1 MRTLPKP
8 LLPKIPPAIWALGF
22 VSLLT
27 DISSEMVH
35 SLLPMFLV
43 GTLGASALVLGLIEG
58 LAESTAL
65 VVKVFSGAL
74 SDYWGQRKRL
84 AVAGYFL
91 SALTKPVFP
100 LASSIAMVLA
110 ARFVDRVGKGVR
122 DAPRDALVADITPPA
137 IRGAAFGLR
146 QALDTVGAVLGP
158 LLAAG
163 LMLLWANDFRLV
175 FWVAA
180 VPALLAVLL
189 IVLAVHEPARL
200 VGVARSNPIQR
211 DNLRRL
217 GAPYWSVVAVGT
229 LFGLAR
235 FSEAFLILRAYE
247 SGIAMALVP
256 LVMVAMNVVYAAS
269 AYPFGRLSDRVNRR
283 HLLAAGLA
291 LLVLAD
297 GVLAS
302 STHWAAVLG
311 GVALWGMHMGITQG
325 LLATLVAATA
335 PEDLRGTAFG
345 VYNLLGGL
353 ALFVASAGAGLLWS
367 QWGAAAAFGLSA
379 AFGMLALLLLVRQ
392 PFCTAPGTRF

>member
-1 MRTLPKP
+1 MKP
-8 LLPKIPPAIWALGF
+8 LPPKIPLAIWALGF

-84 AVAGYFL
+84 AVAGYAL

-100 LASSIAMVLA
+100 LASSVAMVLT

-122 DAPRDALVADITPPA
+122 DAPRDALVADITPLA

-180 VPALLAVLL
+180 VPALLAVVL

-211 DNLRRL
+211 DKLRRL

-235 FSEAFLILRAYE
+235 FSEAFLILRAYQ

-367 QWGAAAAFGLSA
+367 QWGAAAAFGVSA
-379 AFGMLALLLLVRQ
+379 GFGMLALLLLSRQ
-392 PFCTAPGTRF
+392 PASST

>member
-1 MRTLPKP
+1 MKLP
-8 LLPKIPPAIWALGF
+8 LPKIPLAIWALGF

-84 AVAGYFL
+84 AVAGYAL

-100 LASSIAMVLA
+100 LATSVTMVLA

-235 FSEAFLILRAYE
+235 FSEAFLILRAYQ

-269 AYPFGRLSDRVNRR
+269 AYPFGKLSDRVNRR
-283 HLLAAGLA
+283 HLLGAGLA

-345 VYNLLGGL
+345 VYNLLGGM

-367 QWGAAAAFGLSA
+367 RWGAAAAFGVSA
-379 AFGMLALLLLVRQ
+379 GFGLLALLLLARNSWVAD
-392 PFCTAPGTRF
+392 APAYTPQA

>member
-1 MRTLPKP
+1 MKP
-8 LLPKIPPAIWALGF
+8 LLSKMPLSIWALGF

-43 GTLGASALVLGLIEG
+43 GTLGASALVLGMIEG

-84 AVAGYFL
+84 AVAGYAL

-100 LASSIAMVLA
+100 LASSVAMVLA

-158 LLAAG
+158 LLAAA

-189 IVLAVHEPARL
+189 ITLAVHEPARV

-211 DNLRRL
+211 DKLRRL

-235 FSEAFLILRAYE
+235 FSEAFLVLRAYQ

-269 AYPFGRLSDRVNRR
+269 AYPFGKLSDRINQR
-283 HLLAAGLA
+283 HLLAAGLG
-291 LLVLAD
+291 LLVIAD

-302 STHWAAVLG
+302 SAHWAAVLG

-345 VYNLLGGL
+345 LYNLLGGL

-367 QWGAAAAFGLSA
+367 RWGAAAAFGLSA
-379 AFGMLALLLLVRQ
+379 GFGLLALLLLVRQ
-392 PFCTAPGTRF
+392 SAFAAPEQRP

>member
-1 MRTLPKP
+1 MQLPRPK
-8 LLPKIPPAIWALGF
+8 LSFSKLPVAIWALGF

-74 SDYWGQRKRL
+74 SDYWGQRKGL
-84 AVAGYFL
+84 AVAGYAL

-100 LASSIAMVLA
+100 LATSVTLVLA

-189 IVLAVHEPARL
+189 IVLAVHEPVRL

-217 GAPYWSVVAVGT
+217 GAPYWAVVAVGT

-247 SGIAMALVP
+247 SGIAMARVP

-269 AYPFGRLSDRVNRR
+269 AYPFGKLSDRVNRR
-283 HLLAAGLA
+283 HLLGAGLA

-367 QWGAAAAFGLSA
+367 RWGAAAAFGASA
-379 AFGMLALLLLVRQ
+379 GFGLLALLLLARLPQ
-392 PFCTAPGTRF
+392 PQPQS

>member
-1 MRTLPKP
+1 MKP
-8 LLPKIPPAIWALGF
+8 LLPKMPLSIWALGF

-43 GTLGASALVLGLIEG
+43 GALGASAWVLGLIEG

-84 AVAGYFL
+84 AVAGYAL

-100 LASSIAMVLA
+100 LASSVAMVLA

-122 DAPRDALVADITPPA
+122 DAPRDALVADITPPS

-163 LMLLWANDFRLV
+163 LMLLWANDFRFV
-175 FWVAA
+175 FWVAT

-200 VGVARSNPIQR
+200 VGAARSNPIQR
-211 DNLRRL
+211 DKLRRL

-235 FSEAFLILRAYE
+235 FSEAFLILRAYQ

-269 AYPFGRLSDRVNRR
+269 AYPFGKLSDRVNRR

-291 LLVLAD
+291 LLVLSD

-367 QWGAAAAFGLSA
+367 RWGAAAAFGLSA
-379 AFGMLALLLLVRQ
+379 GFGMLALLLLASQSIGR
-392 PFCTAPGTRF
+392 A

>member
-1 MRTLPKP
+1 MP
-8 LLPKIPPAIWALGF
+8 LSIWALGF

-84 AVAGYFL
+84 AVAGYAL
-91 SALTKPVFP
+91 SAPNKPVFP
-100 LASSIAMVLA
+100 LASSVAMVLA

-122 DAPRDALVADITPPA
+122 DAPRDALVADITPPS

-189 IVLAVHEPARL
+189 IVTAVHEPARL

-211 DNLRRL
+211 DKLRRL

-235 FSEAFLILRAYE
+235 FSEAFLILRAYQ

-269 AYPFGRLSDRVNRR
+269 AYPFGKLSDRVNRR

-367 QWGAAAAFGLSA
+367 RWGAAAAFGLSA
-379 AFGMLALLLLVRQ
+379 GFGMLAFLLLARQ
-392 PFCTAPGTRF
+392 PFCTAPGSRL

>member
-1 MRTLPKP
+1 MKP
-8 LLPKIPPAIWALGF
+8 LLPKMPPSIWALGF

-27 DISSEMVH
+27 DVSSEMVH

-43 GTLGASALVLGLIEG
+43 STLGASALVLGVIEG

-65 VVKVFSGAL
+65 GVKVFSGAL
-74 SDYWGQRKRL
+74 SDYWGQRKQL
-84 AVAGYFL
+84 AVAGYAL

-100 LASSIAMVLA
+100 LASSVSMVLA

-122 DAPRDALVADITPPA
+122 DAPRDALVADMAPPA

-163 LMLLWANDFRLV
+163 LMLLWANDFRRV

-189 IVLAVHEPARL
+189 IALAVHEPARRAGGL
-200 VGVARSNPIQR
+200 HRNPIQR

-235 FSEAFLILRAYE
+235 FSEAFLILRAYQ

-256 LVMVAMNVVYAAS
+256 LVMVAMNLVYAAS
-269 AYPFGRLSDRVNRR
+269 AYPFGTLSDRVNPRY
-283 HLLAAGLA
+283 LLAAGLG

-302 STHWAAVLG
+302 SSHWAAVLA
-311 GVALWGMHMGITQG
+311 GVALWGMHMGVTQG
-325 LLATLVAATA
+325 LLSSLVAATA
-335 PEDLRGTAFG
+335 PQDLRGTAFG
-345 VYNLLGGL
+345 VYNLLGGV
-353 ALFVASAGAGLLWS
+353 ALFAASAGAGLLWS
-367 QWGAAAAFGLSA
+367 HWGAAAAFGVSA
-379 AFGMLALLLLVRQ
+379 GFGLLALLLLVRRSVGN
-392 PFCTAPGTRF
+392 T